1 VTGQAIIIYCLVVDP
16 EAVFQV
22 APPHDGDV
30 SLIRSRVCRRVKS
43 KYNLNYDGQGAT
55 ATGAAAAV
63 SVAENETR
71 SKWNT

>member
-1 VTGQAIIIYCLVVDP
+1 MTRSYYLCDRQAIITYCLVVDP

-22 APPHDGDV
+22 APPYDGDV

-55 ATGAAAAV
+55 DAAAAAA
-63 SVAENETR
+63 AEPQRE
-71 SKWNT
+71 